1 MVSVQGPTAYL
12 SIQVSVSGIAGI
24 PNDLCRPTFLI
35 PLTLLHFQHYRCIWK
50 CFNSVVISQESDLKS
65 KTVSFFIQNRHF
77 YLWCRLDR
85 HLNWKV
91 WNVTM
96 RLPDLRGRS
105 SECYFGHTSC
115 DAGLPWEWEWARV
128 KWLLGWRGFKISC
141 SNEQCKK
148 IFNL

>member
-65 KTVSFFIQNRHF
+65 KTVSLFKIAIFTCGAG
-77 YLWCRLDR
+77 WT
-85 HLNWKV
+85 
-91 WNVTM
+91 VTWTGKFEM
-96 RLPDLRGRS
+96 WRWDCQIWGIDQVNAIS
-105 SECYFGHTSC
+105 GTSC
-115 DAGLPWEWEWARV
+115 DARLPWEWEWARV